1 MRNILFLSIG
11 MGFPSLS
18 GWAGT
23 ISYLSAYL
31 LLSMNRLKADQ
42 RLYHVL
48 NILGAIGLTYNAV
61 FLNDFPNIIVNVVW
75 GVIAC
80 WAIFAIARRKQ
91 N

>member
-1 MRNILFLSIG
+1 MLLSIG
-11 MGFPSLS
+11 VVFSSMI

-23 ISYLSAYL
+23 ISYLVAYL

-42 RLYHVL
+42 GLYHAL

-61 FLNDFPNIIVNVVW
+61 FLKDFPNIIVNIVW
-75 GVIAC
+75 GVIAF
-80 WAIFAIARRKQ
+80 WAIFSIVRRKQ